1 MMTNKTIM
9 LTHVSIYLLLCLAS
23 CENEKPLSRDEIV
36 RNNVEE
42 YLTSTMNDPESY
54 EFVELK
60 LFDSVLYKDNINYR
74 KNHFQQNIDNDSG
87 NLEFQL
93 KYKTSMFNQKEVDKL
108 NASIK
113 RNREILADF
122 DSIETTLGER
132 INEVASYTYL
142 FQFRENNSF
151 GAKVLKEYILQTDQ
165 DFNVI
170 NLASDK
176 DEVYVTPN
184 VFPGYEDI
192 IKKYSR
198 F

>member
-1 MMTNKTIM
+1 
-9 LTHVSIYLLLCLAS
+9 
-23 CENEKPLSRDEIV
+23 
-36 RNNVEE
+36 
-42 YLTSTMNDPESY
+42 MNDPESY

-60 LFDSVLYKDNINYR
+60 LFDSVLYKDNIKYR
-74 KNHFQQNIDNDSG
+74 KNHFQQNIDLDSS

-93 KYKTSMFNQKEVDKL
+93 KINTLDPSIFNQEEIDEL
-108 NASIK
+108 IASIK

-142 FQFRENNSF
+142 FKFRENNSY

-176 DEVYVTPN
+176 DELYVTPN